1 MYSSSSLST
10 RAAQHA
16 RHRAPLLRPPLRAV
30 GHSVLQPAGT
40 LPIRRLRDCAQKH
53 AARSCECRGKRMFRG
68 KGPRTGPGEAAG
80 LVGAEAAAVLR
91 PLRVKPPQVVPVD
104 IHARRQIAARR
115 RLSLPITT
123 PRRLCREGGCLGAR
137 VDVVLED
144 VHPVLDEHRPVHVLR
159 RVARRLPPRPRRARA
174 VDRRLRR
181 LTAPSGSACLHC
193 QHAFVE
199 SERRQLTEAF
209 CLTTTMSDL

>member
-1 MYSSSSLST
+1 MRMSG
-10 RAAQHA
+10 Q
-16 RHRAPLLRPPLRAV
+16 
-30 GHSVLQPAGT
+30 
-40 LPIRRLRDCAQKH
+40 
-53 AARSCECRGKRMFRG
+53 RGG
-68 KGPRTGPGEAAG
+68 KWPRTGPGEAAG

-91 PLRVKPPQVVPVD
+91 PLRVKPPKVVPVD
-104 IHARRQIAARR
+104 VHARRQIAARR
-115 RLSLPITT
+115 RLPLAITT

-144 VHPVLDEHRPVHVLR
+144 MHPVLDEHRPVHVLR

-181 LTAPSGSACLHC
+181 LLTARRLSMFALSTRT
-193 QHAFVE
+193 FVE